1 MLHQGKS
8 AVPIYG
14 RPIWFTGA
22 ILVRRLFL
30 STGTQNGEAYV
41 RHRLIRIYST
51 VTDLAKFL
59 GLSTSHPR
67 SSATW

>member
-8 AVPIYG
+8 AVPIHR
-14 RPIWFTGA
+14 RPIWFAGA
-22 ILVRRLFL
+22 ILVHRLFL
-30 STGTQNGEAYV
+30 STGTQNDEAFV
-41 RHRLIRIYST
+41 RHRLILVYST

-67 SSATW
+67 SSAT